1 MIRHSMEENRF
12 ATREEFLQ
20 GLHREKMG
28 ELTSMSG
35 VPLYNHNGEV
45 YTDTTDSHTL
55 IFGNTGTKKTRNFCI
70 PSVYSIGA

>member
-35 VPLYNHNGEV
+35 VPLLQ
-45 YTDTTDSHTL
+45 S
-55 IFGNTGTKKTRNFCI
+55 
-70 PSVYSIGA
+70 